1 MASTGTRIT
10 PALFT
15 LIFGVIASL
24 IFHARENASRFRL
37 DFPIVATTD
46 RDIGW
51 ADWFGL
57 GLGAWRGAPFPNG

>member
-1 MASTGTRIT
+1 MASTVTRIT
-10 PALFT
+10 PALFI
-15 LIFGVIASL
+15 LLFGVIASL

-37 DFPIVATTD
+37 DFPIAATG